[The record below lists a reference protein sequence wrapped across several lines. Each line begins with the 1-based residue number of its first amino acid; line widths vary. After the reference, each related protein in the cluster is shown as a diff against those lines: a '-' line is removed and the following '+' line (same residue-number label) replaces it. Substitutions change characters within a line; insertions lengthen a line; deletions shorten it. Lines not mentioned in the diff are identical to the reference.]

1 MYSKNKTV
9 LAVIAGSCLGFI
21 GILIGTSLIVT
32 FPTLIKQFNLPLYII
47 QWLSSGYY
55 LCATI
60 IMSTT
65 SVVMRSFSLK
75 KIFILSSCLFLIG
88 MITSFLASN
97 FIILLIGCL
106 INAIATGLATPL
118 MYQIVFSTVNQADY
132 GKYDG
137 IVTMIKSFGPAFGP
151 TYGGILTSLFSWK
164 LIFLGTIPLLVIAFI
179 IGMYALPHQ
188 NDSNRQSFL
197 STFNFKGLI
206 LFGGMLVS
214 FSIFVNQLG
223 TLNLK
228 NLVFMSVMLLGLG
241 ILFIHNNQHTSKKYL
256 NFNVLKN
263 KIVKKRAFNFFSLQ
277 FINLSIA
284 FLLPIYCEEL
294 LHLTPFLAGLLH

>member
-1 MYSKNKTV
+1 
-9 LAVIAGSCLGFI
+9 
-21 GILIGTSLIVT
+21 
-32 FPTLIKQFNLPLYII
+32 
-47 QWLSSGYY
+47 
-55 LCATI
+55 
-60 IMSTT
+60 
-65 SVVMRSFSLK
+65 
-75 KIFILSSCLFLIG
+75 
-88 MITSFLASN
+88 
-97 FIILLIGCL
+97 
-106 INAIATGLATPL
+106 
-118 MYQIVFSTVNQADY
+118 
-132 GKYDG
+132 
-137 IVTMIKSFGPAFGP
+137 
-151 TYGGILTSLFSWK
+151 
-164 LIFLGTIPLLVIAFI
+164 
-179 IGMYALPHQ
+179 MYALPHQ

-294 LHLTPFLAGLLH
+294 LHLTPFLAGLLTLPGALVGALISPLTGKFYDKYGAFKTFLFSNTFIVISLILFLLLYPHLSIELVVLIYVIFRVGYSMGFGNLMADAGKYVTKNNRSTLSALFNTFQQYSGSIGNTLMATFISILSTWKFSGNEALKLGGKMGFALLTLIAVVMLLFTTMEKKQQNEKDI